1 MNDGSSSAKA
11 SRSPLVPADPVSGRD
26 SIYTQRARYYTPLN
40 SFAFSLP
47 AVPCRRFTDERDAA
61 LAAPGTG
68 WIALDLARELASDFP
83 LTTPTM
89 LMRYGRIAAG
99 ETLSSRFAASTE
111 VYYVIEGAGVTTNGT
126 DRIAWR
132 AGDVFVLPG
141 GDETKHTANDAGAL
155 LFCTTNEPLLAF
167 ERARAPLPGAAQVQ
181 AVHYPAESLAAQMDL
196 ICDERGQKQQ
206 TSKAILLTST
216 AMDRTA
222 TCAPTITV
230 GLNIFEPGDNQR
242 PHLHNAVAVTFV
254 IRAKPGAHS
263 MVDDQRVDWETNL
276 VLPTPPRAVHS
287 HHNES
292 DEPMIAL
299 VIQDGGL
306 YYHTRTPGFDFAD

>member
-1 MNDGSSSAKA
+1 MNPTQSSPQTT
-11 SRSPLVPADPVSGRD
+11 RSPLIPADPLPGRD

-40 SFAFSLP
+40 SFTFSLP

-61 LAAPGTG
+61 LAARATG
-68 WIALDLARELASDFP
+68 WIALDQSRELASDFP

-89 LMRYGRIAAG
+89 LMRYGRIAPG
-99 ETLSSRFAASTE
+99 ETLTSRFVASTE
-111 VYYVIEGAGVTTNGT
+111 VYYAVEGAGVTTNGK

-141 GDETKHTANDAGAL
+141 GDETQHIAGDAGAL
-155 LFCTTNEPLLAF
+155 LFATTNEPLLAF
-167 ERARAPLPGAAQVQ
+167 ERASAPQPGKAQVL
-181 AVHYPAESLAAQMDL
+181 AVHYPAESLAAQMDA
-196 ICDERGQKQQ
+196 ICQQRGQTQQ

-230 GLNIFEPGDNQR
+230 GLNIFEPGDDQR

-254 IRAKPGAHS
+254 ISAKPGAHS
-263 MVDDQRVDWETNL
+263 MVDGQRVDWQTNL
-276 VLPTPPRAVHS
+276 VLLTPPRAVHS
-287 HHNES
+287 HHNRS

-306 YYHTRTPGFDFAD
+306 YYHTRTPGFEFAD